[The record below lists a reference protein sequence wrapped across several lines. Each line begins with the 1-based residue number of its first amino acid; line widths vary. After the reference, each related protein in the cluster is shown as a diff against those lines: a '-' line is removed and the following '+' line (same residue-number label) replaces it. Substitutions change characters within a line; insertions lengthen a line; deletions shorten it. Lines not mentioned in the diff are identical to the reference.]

1 MRVLRNWMKNADR
14 KLTWEMKNRNEK
26 MVTEKTLY
34 IWVVLYCV
42 RLTAHGSRLTVCGK
56 CGVTSDVEI
65 FHWSVERVA
74 PRCEYVETVY
84 TKCVLRCRSTS
95 TSRT

>member
-1 MRVLRNWMKNADR
+1 MKNAER

-42 RLTAHGSRLTVCGK
+42 RLTAHGSRLTAH
-56 CGVTSDVEI
+56 GVWNV
-65 FHWSVERVA
+65 W
-74 PRCEYVETVY
+74 CN
-84 TKCVLRCRSTS
+84 K
-95 TSRT
+95 